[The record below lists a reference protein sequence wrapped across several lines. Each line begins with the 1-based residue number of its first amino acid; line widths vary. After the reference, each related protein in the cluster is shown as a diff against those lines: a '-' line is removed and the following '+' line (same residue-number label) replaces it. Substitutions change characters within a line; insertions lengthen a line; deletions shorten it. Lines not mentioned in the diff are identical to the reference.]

1 MKHICILLMMAAAVP
16 AWAQAR
22 TAKGLTEAQQLG
34 ITAGAALACA
44 AGPKLD
50 DFELIASRII
60 ANKAATEQE
69 EQDGY
74 REYATSKFT
83 TYQEQKKSPQA
94 PCSEVLASFNRLPI
108 FKSVVYADGSVKMFD
123 GTKLM
128 PKRPVKTQV
137 KAPAKTQTAKKKP
150 SQTPPQKTKK

>member
-1 MKHICILLMMAAAVP
+1 MKRICIVLMIVSAVP
-16 AWAQAR
+16 AWAQSR
-22 TAKGLTEAQQLG
+22 TTKGLTEAQQLG

-60 ANKAATEQE
+60 ANKAATAQE
-69 EQDGY
+69 EKDGY
-74 REYATSKFT
+74 REYATSKFE
-83 TYQEQKKSPQA
+83 TYQAQKKSPQA

-123 GTKLM
+123 GTKLL
-128 PKRPVKTQV
+128 PKRPVVQPSKN
-137 KAPAKTQTAKKKP
+137 KAAPKQ
-150 SQTPPQKTKK
+150 STKKSSKPKK

>member
-1 MKHICILLMMAAAVP
+1 MKYICILLMVATAMPVC
-16 AWAQAR
+16 AQGR

-34 ITAGAALACA
+34 ITAGSALACA

-60 ANKAATEQE
+60 ANKAATDSE
-69 EQDGY
+69 EQAGY
-74 REYATSKFT
+74 RAYATSKFN

-123 GTKLM
+123 GTKLI
-128 PKRPVKTQV
+128 PKRPVKTPP
-137 KAPAKTQTAKKKP
+137 KAQAAKKKP
-150 SQTPPQKTKK
+150 PQARAPSQKSKK